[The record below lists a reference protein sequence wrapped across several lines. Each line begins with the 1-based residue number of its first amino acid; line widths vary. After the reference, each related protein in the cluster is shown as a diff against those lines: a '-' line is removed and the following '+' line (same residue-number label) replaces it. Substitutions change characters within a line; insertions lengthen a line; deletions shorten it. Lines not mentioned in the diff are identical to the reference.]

1 MASSPSKKNG
11 MPSPIQK
18 MERDAATNIWTIW
31 YASQYGK
38 LERVRSLLDRNAV
51 SSIDVQEFRTQWSPL
66 HFACR
71 YGHSS
76 LVAFLIARNANVD
89 LQDWQGNTPLHLAAG
104 WGDLDCV
111 TLVLEGGADVR
122 RTNNTG
128 QTPLDV
134 SISLAR
140 KDHIRLLKD
149 WRPLGLSA
157 EELAAFRQQLIANNT
172 ELIKFERALVE
183 EPNTDIRLELQALHF
198 KRQCFGQSHP
208 GLFATYSKLVNL
220 YRDNNKIAD
229 AFSMA
234 DHGLTL
240 CESTYGRRHV
250 DTARW
255 VSAIGELLLL
265 RENFDQAI
273 HCFVEAFNTISS
285 LQGET
290 HHETMFALENLAIAC
305 YNAKLY
311 HLNVRLASVLL
322 AQKRVQEARE
332 LYVQCLPHAE
342 NLFGGTDDHTVA
354 CTDAIGKCCF
364 LLGEFAE
371 AEKYFKRSLAA
382 ITRLPAPSTTD
393 SQEALSSPPQKDRF
407 RRAQSNLAMVAV
419 AAKSSSAVQAQ
430 LACLGYLH

>member
-255 VSAIGELLLL
+255 VSALGELLLL

-273 HCFVEAFNTISS
+273 HCFVEAFNTISRPCS

-305 YNAKLY
+305 EQAGMLKLTETHLKTLLTLLMNRYGGGYNAKLY

-364 LLGEFAE
+364 LLGEFAVRDYH
-371 AEKYFKRSLAA
+371 KGKIR
-382 ITRLPAPSTTD
+382 
-393 SQEALSSPPQKDRF
+393 
-407 RRAQSNLAMVAV
+407 
-419 AAKSSSAVQAQ
+419 
-430 LACLGYLH
+430 